1 MKIAIIS
8 DIHDN
13 LVNLNKFLNWIKKNK
28 IESVI
33 CCGDITNNETL
44 NELAKFSGAIYMV
57 SGNIKLFDDEHVP
70 QHKNIKYFD
79 KILKEKKCDI
89 VFYGHTHRPWEDNK
103 NNVKCINPGTLSATF
118 QRATFAVW
126 NTKTEI
132 IELKILDIL

>member
-1 MKIAIIS
+1 
-8 DIHDN
+8 
-13 LVNLNKFLNWIKKNK
+13 
-28 IESVI
+28 
-33 CCGDITNNETL
+33 
-44 NELAKFSGAIYMV
+44 MV

-70 QHKNIKYFD
+70 QHKNIKYFDKIGIFEIENKIIGLCHEPFYID